1 MQLFRLSVFSL
12 TTLSPFPTSLTLHI
26 LRNMDWSDPNATPY
40 RLLFDE
46 GQSLSS
52 VCVGLASVV
61 VVIEMDEG
69 AVVVGVVVSD
79 PVDRG
84 EEETIEGFDLL
95 ESAPP
100 TPPPTAAPMTTTVA
114 TAIIIQNV
122 FLLRPQMRR
131 FEKLM
136 SWCTKTFPAGFSVP

>member
-1 MQLFRLSVFSL
+1 MQLLRLSVFSL

-26 LRNMDWSDPNATPY
+26 LRNMDWSDPNATGY

-61 VVIEMDEG
+61 VVIETDEG
-69 AVVVGVVVSD
+69 TVAVGVSD

-84 EEETIEGFDLL
+84 EEETLEGADDLL

-114 TAIIIQNV
+114 TAITIQNV
-122 FLLRPQMRR
+122 FLRRPQMRR
-131 FEKLM
+131 FERST
-136 SWCTKTFPAGFSVP
+136 SWCTKTSPAGFSVP

>member
-1 MQLFRLSVFSL
+1 
-12 TTLSPFPTSLTLHI
+12 
-26 LRNMDWSDPNATPY
+26 MDWSDPNATGY

-61 VVIEMDEG
+61 VVIETDEGTVVVG
-69 AVVVGVVVSD
+69 AVVSE

-84 EEETIEGFDLL
+84 EEETREGLDDLL
-95 ESAPP
+95 EIAPP

-114 TAIIIQNV
+114 TAITIQNV

-131 FEKLM
+131 FGRST
-136 SWCTKTFPAGFSVP
+136 SWCTKTSPAGFSVPWCVTTCFST